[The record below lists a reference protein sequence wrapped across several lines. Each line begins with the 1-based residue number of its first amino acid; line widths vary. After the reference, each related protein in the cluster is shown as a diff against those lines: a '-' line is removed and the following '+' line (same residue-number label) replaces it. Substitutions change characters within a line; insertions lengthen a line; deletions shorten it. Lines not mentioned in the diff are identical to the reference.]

1 MGEEVRVEGLGSWSR
16 VEGST
21 FGTEIGSAR
30 GAEGVAER
38 EDLGML
44 YGEGVE

>member
-1 MGEEVRVEGLGSWSR
+1 MGEEGRVEGPDSWLRVEGL
-16 VEGST
+16 T

-30 GAEGVAER
+30 GAEGVAEQ
-38 EDLGML
+38 EDLDML